1 MSTFTNKTI
10 AITGGASGIGLSLA
24 HILYSRGANLSIAD
38 VNQARLNTLQSE
50 LGSDGILVYA
60 LDIRNL
66 DQVHDWLKQTVE
78 KFGGLDGAANMAGV
92 ISDVREG
99 HGGGSGSIENQDEG
113 EWERIL
119 WVNLTG
125 MMHCLKEELKL
136 LKPGSSIVNAASIAG
151 IRGLPY
157 SAAYGVSKHAV
168 VGLTRVCA
176 KDYGPRGIRINAVAP
191 GYVDTPMLQTAEKGR
206 EDAVDVGVKATPL
219 GRKGLPE
226 EIAAVVVFLLGEES
240 GYVTG
245 QVWSVDGG
253 WNV

>member
-1 MSTFTNKTI
+1 MTSFQNRTI

-24 HILYSRGANLSIAD
+24 HILHARGANLSIAD
-38 VNQARLNTLQSE
+38 VNQSSLTTLLND
-50 LGSDGILVYA
+50 LGSERVLVSA

-66 DQVHDWLKQTVE
+66 DQVHDWLQQTVE
-78 KFGGLDGAANMAGV
+78 KFGELDGAANLAGV
-92 ISDVREG
+92 ISDRREG
-99 HGGGSGSIENQDEG
+99 HGGGSGLIENQDEG
-113 EWERIL
+113 DWERIL
-119 WVNLTG
+119 GVNLTG

-136 LKPGSSIVNAASIAG
+136 LKSGASIVNAASIAG

-206 EDAVDVGVKATPL
+206 EDAVDLGVKATPL
-219 GRKGLPE
+219 QRKGRPE
-226 EIAAVVVFLLGEES
+226 EIAEVVAFLLSEEAS
-240 GYVTG
+240 YVTG
-245 QVWSVDGG
+245 QIYSVDGG